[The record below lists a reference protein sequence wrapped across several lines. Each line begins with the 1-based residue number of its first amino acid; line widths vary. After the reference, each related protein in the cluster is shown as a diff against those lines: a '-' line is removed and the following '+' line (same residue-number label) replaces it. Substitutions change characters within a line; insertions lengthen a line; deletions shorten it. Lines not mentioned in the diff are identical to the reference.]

1 MNYVS
6 ELLEDYP
13 PTMSARLLAFL
24 LTAGSGRPEEE
35 YRAQPQAL
43 TQSAGHSCSG
53 QRPLVQRCPRLDLRC
68 ADRRYFCADVG
79 VQDASRST
87 RS

>member
-35 YRAQPQAL
+35 YRAQPKPPASL
-43 TQSAGHSCSG
+43 WAAAADSI
-53 QRPLVQRCPRLDLRC
+53 RL
-68 ADRRYFCADVG
+68 YG
-79 VQDASRST
+79 T
-87 RS
+87 G

>member
-24 LTAGSGRPEEE
+24 LSWIGK
-35 YRAQPQAL
+35 
-43 TQSAGHSCSG
+43 
-53 QRPLVQRCPRLDLRC
+53 
-68 ADRRYFCADVG
+68 
-79 VQDASRST
+79 
-87 RS
+87 